1 MYLPSRVEEDPYTR
15 PRRLQDAHHN
25 FILSV
30 QTEPTSSGY
39 FHLAL
44 SYARSGPFQD
54 LEKAV
59 ESSCLALKADPKE
72 IRYWHLLGLL
82 LTAQERWKEAAEILE
97 RGAELDKEV
106 SGELEDEDDEE
117 GGTDSEVEA
126 GFPIAANK
134 YAPEAT
140 VSPRL
145 VKDKSFLA
153 YRMAY
158 ALGEMETTIP
168 PASGLIRS
176 VLEKNPPSKRDV
188 YEYSLQLRMTQVALN
203 EAVNG
208 PEGAE
213 EKWVEVFSWIAG
225 KKELLQSSERRSCLV
240 SLSCNRLL
248 IIVTRV
254 PPTITRQWCPTK
266 YNGQNS
272 NTSLRGQHTRN

>member
-1 MYLPSRVEEDPYTR
+1 MLNST
-15 PRRLQDAHHN
+15 
-25 FILSV
+25 
-30 QTEPTSSGY
+30 
-39 FHLAL
+39 
-44 SYARSGPFQD
+44 
-54 LEKAV
+54 
-59 ESSCLALKADPKE
+59 
-72 IRYWHLLGLL
+72 
-82 LTAQERWKEAAEILE
+82 
-97 RGAELDKEV
+97 KEV

-145 VKDKSFLA
+145 VKDKSFFA

-266 YNGQNS
+266 YNGQKLKIPLSVGNTPEIDPASHLESTQSQLVAPITILPATPTTDNFQETRSPMEDLLSENS
-272 NTSLRGQHTRN
+272 GQSGEKKLNGLRIKRSISIDRGDSSMSKKEKVQQMLKKPCT

>member
-1 MYLPSRVEEDPYTR
+1 
-15 PRRLQDAHHN
+15 
-25 FILSV
+25 
-30 QTEPTSSGY
+30 
-39 FHLAL
+39 
-44 SYARSGPFQD
+44 
-54 LEKAV
+54 
-59 ESSCLALKADPKE
+59 LKADPKE

-176 VLEKNPPSKRDV
+176 VLEKNPPSKRDI

-225 KKELLQSSERRSCLV
+225 KKEVLQSSERRSCLV

-254 PPTITRQWCPTK
+254 PPTITR
-266 YNGQNS
+266 
-272 NTSLRGQHTRN
+272 